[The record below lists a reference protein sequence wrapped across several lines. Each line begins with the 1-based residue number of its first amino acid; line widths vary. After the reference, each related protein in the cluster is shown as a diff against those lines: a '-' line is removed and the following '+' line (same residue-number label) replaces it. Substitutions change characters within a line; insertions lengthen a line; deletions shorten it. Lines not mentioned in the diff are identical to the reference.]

1 MNPIIVTTGQAFADI
16 DAVAC
21 AIAYAELL
29 RLEGKS
35 AEVVLPGTLNNSVSD
50 SVRAWGLEYMTAP
63 THPDAEYVLVD
74 VSDPAHIADCAKTG
88 TVTEV
93 YDHHP
98 GFETYWQEKI
108 GSNSHIEPIGAAAT
122 LIWEEFKKR
131 GQAEKISDKSAKL
144 LAVAILSNTLNFGA
158 IITDQ
163 RDNTAFAELQ
173 NIALLSDEWVALYF
187 TEQETSISENVRQAI
202 VSDTKVLTLSDIP
215 FTLTIGQ
222 LELWDGSLFLKNN
235 HEDIQSA
242 LESFG
247 HDHWIM
253 SIPSLSEKKN
263 HFYTKNEEV
272 KKLFAQGLSI
282 TFDGD
287 FAASPRLWLRKEII
301 KTLTAV

>member
-1 MNPIIVTTGQAFADI
+1 M
-16 DAVAC
+16 AC

-29 RLEGKS
+29 RLDGKS

-74 VSDPAHIADCAKTG
+74 VSDPAHIADCAKNG
-88 TVTEV
+88 NVTEV

-98 GFETYWQEKI
+98 GFEQYWQEKI

-131 GQAEKISDKSAKL
+131 GQAEKISPKSAKL

-158 IITDQ
+158 IITDK
-163 RDNTAFAELQ
+163 RDHTAFAELQ
-173 NIALLSDEWVALYF
+173 SIAPLSDEWVVLYF
-187 TEQETSISENVRQAI
+187 TEQETAINENVRQVVI
-202 VSDTKVLTLSDIP
+202 SDTKVITLPHLAFPLTV
-215 FTLTIGQ
+215 GQ
-222 LELWDGSLFLKNN
+222 LELWNGSVFLKNN
-235 HEDIQSA
+235 LEDIQSA

-263 HFYTKNEEV
+263 HFYTKNKEV
-272 KKLFAQGLSI
+272 KALFSNVLGI

-287 FAASPRLWLRKEII
+287 FATSPRLWLRKEII